1 MLLVAD
7 VHGAHEALA
16 RAAAIGEPLLVLG
29 DLVNLIDYRNGE
41 GIVAD
46 VVGIDIVT
54 AISRLRAE
62 GRHAEATATW
72 RTSVASRE
80 EEVRSAVGDG
90 MAHEYAR
97 MRSALDGAEAYVM
110 YGNVD
115 RPEMLRNSLP
125 ESARY
130 VDAEV
135 VMIEGKTVGFVGG
148 GIPRLGTDGEISG
161 DEMADKLERIGAVD
175 ILCTH
180 VPPAIEALGR
190 DVIGGGFKGSA
201 EVLAYID
208 EFQPSYHFFGDVH
221 QPQATRWIRGST
233 VCRNVG
239 YFRATGRPFRHG

>member
-1 MLLVAD
+1 
-7 VHGAHEALA
+7 
-16 RAAAIGEPLLVLG
+16 
-29 DLVNLIDYRNGE
+29 
-41 GIVAD
+41 
-46 VVGIDIVT
+46 
-54 AISRLRAE
+54 
-62 GRHAEATATW
+62 
-72 RTSVASRE
+72 
-80 EEVRSAVGDG
+80 
-90 MAHEYAR
+90 
-97 MRSALDGAEAYVM
+97 
-110 YGNVD
+110 
-115 RPEMLRNSLP
+115 MLRNSLP

-135 VMIEGKTVGFVGG
+135 VTIEGKTVGFVGG

-161 DEMADKLERIGAVD
+161 DEMTDKLERIGAVD

-239 YFRATGRPFRHG
+239 YFRATGRPFWHG